1 MADEQVRVYGY
12 RWIALLAFSLSHGLM
27 QVLWISFAPITGEAA
42 TFYNVSPLQIGFLS
56 MVFMIVYLVVSIPAS
71 WAIDTWGIRK
81 GVGIGVVLMGIFGLA
96 RGIWGDRY
104 NLVVFATVMIA
115 VAQPFIL
122 NSVTAMAARWFP
134 IKERATAAGIAVLFQ
149 FIGIV
154 AAMALTPPLT
164 IAYGIP
170 RMLLIYGIAAMA
182 GMVLFL
188 LLVRERPPT
197 PPVVGLEEPRTL
209 VFDGLRHIFKQR
221 DMVLLIVIFFIGLG
235 IFNAVTTWVEQMI
248 APRGFDI
255 TQAGNLGAVM
265 MAAAIVGAIVIPILS
280 DRRRKRRIYVII
292 CLVGQIPGLI
302 GLTFAESY
310 GLLLAS
316 GAVFGFFLT
325 GGAPVIYQYSAEIC
339 FPAPEATSQGLL
351 LLAGQVSGI
360 IFILGMDWFR
370 TPSGSMTP
378 FLIVMAVLAG
388 INVILAQ
395 RMKESPLIKTEKEKN

>member
-1 MADEQVRVYGY
+1 MRVYGY

-27 QVLWISFAPITGEAA
+27 QVLWITFAPITGEAA
-42 TFYNVSPLQIGFLS
+42 TFYGVTPLQIGFLS
-56 MVFMIVYLVVSIPAS
+56 MLFMIVYLVVSIPAS

-81 GVGIGVVLMGIFGLA
+81 GVGIGVALMGVFGLV
-96 RGIWGDRY
+96 RGLWGESY
-104 NLVVFATVMIA
+104 SVVVFATVMIA
-115 VAQPFIL
+115 IAQPFIL
-122 NSVTAMAARWFP
+122 NSVTAMSVRWFP
-134 IKERATAAGIAVLFQ
+134 LKERATAAGIAVLFQ

-170 RMLLIYGIAAMA
+170 QMLKIFGIATMVGA
-182 GMVLFL
+182 VLFF
-188 LLVRERPPT
+188 LLVKERPPT
-197 PPVVGLEEPRTL
+197 PPVIGDEEPRTL
-209 VFDGLRHIFKQR
+209 VFDGLKHIFKQR
-221 DMVLLIVIFFIGLG
+221 DMILLIIVFFIGLG

-265 MAAAIVGAIVIPILS
+265 MAAAIVGAIVIPIFS
-280 DRRRKRRIYVII
+280 DRRRKRRIYII
-292 CLVGQIPGLI
+292 LCLAGLIPGLV
-302 GLTFAESY
+302 GLTFAKSY

-325 GGAPVIYQYSAEIC
+325 GGAPVIYQFSAEIC
-339 FPAPEATSQGLL
+339 LPAPEATSQGLL

-360 IFILGMDWFR
+360 FFILGMDWFR

-378 FLIVMAVLAG
+378 FLIVMIALSVV
-388 INVILAQ
+388 NVILAY
-395 RMKESPLIKTEKEKN
+395 RMRESSLFDESCESEPNQ